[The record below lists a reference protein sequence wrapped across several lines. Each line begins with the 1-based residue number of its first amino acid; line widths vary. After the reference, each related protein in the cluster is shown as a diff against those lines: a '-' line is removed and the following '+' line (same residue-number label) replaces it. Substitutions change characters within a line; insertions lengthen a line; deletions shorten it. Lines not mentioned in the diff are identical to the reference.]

1 MSTNKLKF
9 NMAKL
14 SAAIL
19 GATLFSGLSYAE
31 PQLNKLNVNSLMAG
45 KVELEL
51 EFSEPVLRYT
61 DKLHYRPNQLVI
73 DVKDAS
79 SVLKLNPVPVDK
91 DGVELVK
98 AERTADGLK
107 VVIGLRQL
115 MPYRLQHDNNK
126 LTVRF
131 GDVSSAKKKSTTV
144 QQDAVVAAVSQ
155 NETKAATASA
165 LAASAKLASVTPAPK
180 SAVDVPASA
189 SNKTVAVKPTPA
201 PIKVEPVKQT
211 KPAAKPIVPV
221 AKPTLVTSTA
231 VKGTPKGFVNS
242 VESIDFKRGEAGNG
256 QLLVKLDNSTIAVDI
271 RKRGTKLLA
280 EFQSTHIGDDLLYV
294 MDVLDFATP
303 VKTVE
308 TFTANGKTRFEMDI
322 AGDFEYRY
330 DQLDSLFV
338 IDVKKKERDKK
349 KTVYQGKLISFNFQ
363 DISVRTVLQILADT
377 NGFNLVT
384 TDSVQGNITLRL
396 DEVPWEQALDIILK
410 VKGLGKRME
419 GNVLMVASATELAA
433 KEKAQLESQKEVSE
447 LAPLYSEFL
456 QINYAKA
463 GDISRMLSSSDA
475 SLLSSRGSVSIDERT
490 NTLLIKDTADVIDS
504 VKRMIEILDIP
515 VKQVLIE
522 SRMVTVTDGVQQE
535 LGVRWGVTKANT
547 NGSTSGSLE
556 GTGATSGVNGTPSA
570 PSLADRLNV
579 NLPVASTSAGSI
591 AFQVAKLADG
601 KILDL
606 ELSALESENKA
617 EIIASPRITTA
628 NQKTAYIEQG
638 TEIPYVESAS
648 SGATS
653 VAFKKAV
660 LSLNVTPH
668 ITPDNKI
675 ILDLVITQDSK
686 GEVVATAVGQAVSI
700 DTQEIGT
707 QVLVDNGETI
717 VLGGIYQQQIKDT
730 VTKVPLLGD
739 IPWAGAL
746 FRNTIQENSK
756 RELLIFVTPKI
767 ITQDAFSE

>member
-1 MSTNKLKF
+1 MSTNKLKI

-19 GATLFSGLSYAE
+19 GATLFSSLGYAE
-31 PQLNKLNVNSLMAG
+31 PQLNKLNVNSLIAG
-45 KVELEL
+45 KVELEM
-51 EFSEPVLRYT
+51 EFSEPVIRYT

-107 VVIGLRQL
+107 VIIELRQL

-131 GDVSSAKKKSTTV
+131 GDV
-144 QQDAVVAAVSQ
+144 
-155 NETKAATASA
+155 ATASRKP
-165 LAASAKLASVTPAPK
+165 ASTKEQAIVESVQQNQTPAPVEA
-180 SAVDVPASA
+180 AVAATTATAV
-189 SNKTVAVKPTPA
+189 TVKPTPE
-201 PIKVEPVKQT
+201 PVKVVEPVKQT
-211 KPAAKPIVPV
+211 KPAAKPVPVV
-221 AKPTLVTSTA
+221 AKPAVVTSTA
-231 VKGTPKGFVNS
+231 GTPKGFVNS
-242 VESIDFKRGEAGNG
+242 VESIDFKRGEEGNG

-280 EFQSTHIGDDLLYV
+280 EFQSTYIEDDLIYV

-303 VKTVE
+303 VKNVE
-308 TFTANGKTRFEMDI
+308 TFSANGKTRFEMEI

-338 IDVKKKERDKK
+338 IDVKKKQRDEK

-384 TDSVQGNITLRL
+384 TDSVGGNITLRL

-419 GNVLMVASATELAA
+419 GNVLMVASAAELAA

-522 SRMVTVTDGVQQE
+522 SRMVTVRDNIGEE
-535 LGVRWGVTKANT
+535 LGVRWGITKAT
-547 NGSTSGSLE
+547 TDGTTSGSLE
-556 GTGATSGVNGTPSA
+556 GTNPASGVDGTPTV
-570 PSLADRLNV
+570 PSLDDRLNV
-579 NLPVASTSAGSI
+579 NLPVANPAGSI
-591 AFQVAKLADG
+591 AFQVAKLANG
-601 KILDL
+601 QILDL
-606 ELSALESENKA
+606 ELSALERENKA

-707 QVLVDNGETI
+707 QVLVENGETI
-717 VLGGIYQQQIKDT
+717 VLGGIYQQQISDT
-730 VTKVPLLGD
+730 VQKVPLLGD

-746 FRNTIQENSK
+746 FRTTIKSQRK
-756 RELLIFVTPKI
+756 DELLIFVTPKI
-767 ITQDAFSE
+767 ITQDAFSD

>member
-131 GDVSSAKKKSTTV
+131 GDVSSAKKKPTTA

-155 NETKAATASA
+155 NETTAKNAAVLAAKAA
-165 LAASAKLASVTPAPK
+165 LVTPAPK
-180 SAVDVPASA
+180 AVVEPPKKASQQ
-189 SNKTVAVKPTPA
+189 VAKPTPA
-201 PIKVEPVKQT
+201 PVKVVEPVKQA
-211 KPAAKPIVPV
+211 KPAAKPAPA
-221 AKPTLVTSTA
+221 AKPTLVTQSA

-242 VESIDFKRGEAGNG
+242 IESIDFKRGEVGNG

-338 IDVKKKERDKK
+338 IDVKKKERDEK

-433 KEKAQLESQKEVSE
+433 KEKEQLESQKEVSE

-522 SRMVTVTDGVQQE
+522 SRMVTVTDGVQQD
-535 LGVRWGVTKANT
+535 LGVRWGVTKATT

-556 GTGATSGVNGTPSA
+556 GTGSTSGVAGTPAA

-730 VTKVPLLGD
+730 ITKVPLLGD